1 MNNASLFVLSLP
13 RSLST
18 LVYNVSS
25 KALGLKTPSWTTD
38 GEILNVDRF
47 AFLSKSQND
56 LGVKFLLEQRDEKKF
71 RAISDFLTQC
81 VSKEGF
87 AYKDVIHPFLVT
99 DWLKKRNFKVLKI
112 RRNIAEVADAMLKQG
127 WLYPAN
133 IFPNFDQTADSFI
146 RSLALAWKAIES
158 VPGKTVNY
166 EDLIENEES
175 LAQALKMLYPKRPM
189 LPIHYIDG
197 PFQKRK
203 TKTLA
208 RRNTSH
214 FKVLSSFADFHC
226 QNSVE

>member
-1 MNNASLFVLSLP
+1 MNSPSLFILSLP

-25 KALGLKTPSWTTD
+25 SAVGLKTPSWTSD

-47 AFLSKSQND
+47 AFLPKAQSD
-56 LGVKFLLEQRDEKKF
+56 LGTKFLLEQRDVKKF

-81 VSKEGF
+81 VSTKNF
-87 AYKDVIHPFLVT
+87 AYKDVIHPFLVAK
-99 DWLKKRNFKVLKI
+99 WLKKRNFKVLKI
-112 RRNIAEVADAMLKQG
+112 RRDIAEVADAMLKQG

-146 RSLALAWKAIES
+146 RALALAWKELDE
-158 VPGKTVNY
+158 VPGVTVNY
-166 EDLIENEES
+166 QDLIENEEALS
-175 LAQALKMLYPKRPM
+175 KALAKLYPESFIP
-189 LPIHYIDG
+189 PIHYIDDQ
-197 PFQKRK
+197 FKKRK
-203 TKTLA
+203 AKTLA

-226 QNSVE
+226 RNPVE

>member
-1 MNNASLFVLSLP
+1 MNNSSLFVLSLP

-25 KALGLKTPSWTTD
+25 SAVGLKTPSWTTD

-47 AFLSKSQND
+47 AFLPKAQSD
-56 LGVKFLLEQRDEKKF
+56 LGSKFLLEQRDEKRF

-81 VSKEGF
+81 VSTEGF
-87 AYKDVIHPFLVT
+87 AYKDVIHPFLVAK
-99 DWLKKRNFKVLKI
+99 WLKKRNFRVLKI

-146 RSLALAWKAIES
+146 RALALAWKALDE
-158 VPGKTVNY
+158 VPGVTVNY
-166 EDLIENEES
+166 QDLIENEEA
-175 LAQALKMLYPKRPM
+175 LAKALVKLYPTRPM
-189 LPIHYIDG
+189 LPIQYIDDQ
-197 PFQKRK
+197 FKKRK
-203 TKTLA
+203 AKTLA
-208 RRNTSH
+208 RRDTSH
-214 FKVLSSFADFHC
+214 FKVLSSFADFYC